1 MCGLGGIFSFKSKIP
16 SIHIHDM
23 MQEIL
28 YRGPDDGGFLSVEK
42 LNSRCIHYAASDSP
56 FRAQLDAPVLQKN
69 SEEADLWMGFRR
81 LAIIDLSI
89 KGHQPMSY
97 QDGRFWITY
106 NGEIYNY
113 IEVKAELSALG
124 HQFQSAS
131 DTEVILAAWAE
142 WGRKAFSKFVGMFA
156 IALWDREQRKLVLAR
171 DRFGVKPIAY
181 VYNRD
186 HFIWASEEK
195 QIIRSG
201 FYHKSP
207 DLRTIKD
214 FLCYNQIRTNEH
226 SFFTDIKLLKPGHSI
241 EIDDKG
247 ILSEF
252 PYWMLE
258 YTPSNLNEP
267 DRLEAFNS
275 MFTDAVR
282 LRMRSD
288 VPLGIALSGGL
299 DSSSIAVTA
308 SRMTDLPIQTFS
320 VYYEQDKKYDER
332 PFIYEVLKKG
342 NFQPTY
348 FTQDNQISLAEISKW
363 VYLQDMPSTGAS
375 PISAFY
381 NYKNVFKEKIKVL
394 LNGQGGDEVLAG
406 YPYYYKYLLAH
417 QWKNGKVG
425 EWWRSLKGFASTQG
439 LNSALKYQAESLAT
453 LFPFSYLQKLERKKY
468 TTEEIYLLMK
478 SPGYFEED
486 PLLHHKPHDLNDI
499 LKHTLLKTM
508 MPHMLSWEDRNSMAN
523 SIESRVPFLDHRLV
537 ELAFTFPEEDKIR
550 NGWSKWI
557 LRKTMDGKLPDSV
570 QWRKDKTGFL
580 TPTDEW
586 TNGILK
592 DDITD
597 LLHSSAFKDR
607 GLWDSKH
614 VLKRLKTNN
623 FGKNEL
629 WKIVNMEL
637 WFREFGI

>member
-1 MCGLGGIFSFKSKIP
+1 MCGIGGIYSFKSKVPAIY
-16 SIHIHDM
+16 IQDM

-28 YRGPDDGGFLSVEK
+28 YRGPDDGGFLSIDK

-56 FRAQLDAPVLQKN
+56 FRAQLDEPVLQQN
-69 SEEADLWMGFRR
+69 SEVADLWMGFRR

-97 QDGRFWITY
+97 QDGRYWITY

-113 IEVKAELSALG
+113 IEVKAELAGLG
-124 HQFQSAS
+124 YQFQSAS
-131 DTEVILAAWAE
+131 DTEVILAAWVE

-156 IALWDREQRKLVLAR
+156 IALWDWEQRKLILAR

-181 VYNRD
+181 LYNKD

-195 QIIRSG
+195 QILRSG

-207 DLRTIKD
+207 DLRSIKD
-214 FLCYNQIRTNEH
+214 FLCYNQVRTNEH
-226 SFFTDIKLLKPGHSI
+226 SFFDGIKLVKPGHSI
-241 EIDDKG
+241 EIDDNGK
-247 ILSEF
+247 LSEYL
-252 PYWMLE
+252 YWKLE
-258 YTPSNLNEP
+258 YTPTRLSEP
-267 DRLEAFNS
+267 GRLETFNA

-282 LRMRSD
+282 LRMRAD

-308 SRMTDLPIQTFS
+308 SRMTNLPIQTFS

-332 PFIYEVLKKG
+332 PYIYEVLKKG
-342 NFQPTY
+342 NFNPTY
-348 FTQDNQISLAEISKW
+348 YTQDSQISLDAISKW

-381 NYKNVFKEKIKVL
+381 NYKNVKEAKIKVL

-417 QWKNGKVG
+417 QWKSGLVGK
-425 EWWRSLKGFASTQG
+425 WLKSLIGFASTQG
-439 LNSALKYQAESLAT
+439 LSKAIKYQAESLVT

-468 TTEEIYLLMK
+468 TTDEIYLLSK
-478 SPGYFEED
+478 SLGYFEED
-486 PLLHHKPHDLNDI
+486 SLLHRTPKDLNDI
-499 LKHTLLKTM
+499 LRHTLLRTM

-537 ELAFTFPEEDKIR
+537 ELAFSFPEEDKIR
-550 NGWSKWI
+550 KGWSKWI
-557 LRKTMDGKLPDSV
+557 LRKTMEDKLPASV

-586 TNGILK
+586 TNGMLK
-592 DDITD
+592 DDIAD
-597 LLHSSAFKDR
+597 LLHSSTFNDR
-607 GLWDSKH
+607 GLWDSKQ
-614 VLKRLKTNN
+614 VLKRLKTND

-637 WFREFGI
+637 WFREFGM